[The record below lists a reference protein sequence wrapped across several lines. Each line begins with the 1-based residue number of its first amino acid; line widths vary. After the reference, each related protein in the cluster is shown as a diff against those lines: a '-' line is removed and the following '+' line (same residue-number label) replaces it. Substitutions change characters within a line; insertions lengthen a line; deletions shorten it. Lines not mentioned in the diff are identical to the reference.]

1 MLNQIEHPYQN
12 FSIVI
17 SCFSRAE
24 LLDICLKAVTTAEN
38 FDQFNLIVLH
48 QKGHPA
54 VLEILEKYEAEID
67 FRLVINSQLTT
78 PLENINWNRLTTYR
92 FSFDVL
98 QSEFT
103 LGIEEDVEISKDAL
117 TFLIDTHNRYRK
129 SRKYRGAN
137 LGSVALNGSSKAYN
151 LMRYGLHGQAGTI
164 TRKTW
169 NALPIKII
177 EGRLRKF
184 PLDAMFEAYL
194 KTGFMVTPVRSKY
207 IDRGWGGTHAPKD
220 PDDSHYK
227 MLQDSFQNESSC
239 SYSVSTLDPLPNW
252 RDDCKV
258 YSAKRNQPY
267 FFIYFLSR
275 IGIKTGKKIYF
286 KIASKLELFLSKKL

>member
-1 MLNQIEHPYQN
+1 
-12 FSIVI
+12 
-17 SCFSRAE
+17 
-24 LLDICLKAVTTAEN
+24 
-38 FDQFNLIVLH
+38 LH
-48 QKGHPA
+48 QLGHPS
-54 VLEILEKYEAEID
+54 VSEILDKYEADID
-67 FRLVINSQLTT
+67 FKLVINSKLTT

-117 TFLIDTHNRYRK
+117 TFLIEIHNRYHK
-129 SRKYRGAN
+129 SKKYRGAN

-151 LMRYGLHGQAGTI
+151 LMRYGLHGQAGTV
-164 TRKTW
+164 TSKTW
-169 NALPIKII
+169 NALPIRTIQ
-177 EGRLRKF
+177 GRLREF

-220 PDDSHYK
+220 PNDSHYK
-227 MLQDSFQNESSC
+227 MLEDSFQNESSN
-239 SYSVSTLDPLPNW
+239 SYLVSTLDPLPNW
-252 RDDCKV
+252 RNDCQI
-258 YSAKRNQPY
+258 YEAKRNGAY
-267 FFIYFLSR
+267 FFIYILNR

-286 KIASKLELFLSKKL
+286 RVASKMEVFLSKKL